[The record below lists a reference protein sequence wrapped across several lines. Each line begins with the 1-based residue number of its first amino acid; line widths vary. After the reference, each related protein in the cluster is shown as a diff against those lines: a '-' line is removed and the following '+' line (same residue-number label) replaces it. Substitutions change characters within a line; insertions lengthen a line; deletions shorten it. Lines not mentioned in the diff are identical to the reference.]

1 MSRPV
6 SLFDRILATAN
17 KEPAR
22 VAMVFTSPTGDDTV
36 FQSQTVIERS
46 LAHGVALAQLGIR
59 PGDVVLLALEQ
70 RPKLV
75 TLFLGAIAIGAI
87 PCIFP
92 SPTLD
97 FDPVAYAERLL
108 NATAKLGPSAVI
120 VENGSMGSTPA
131 GGCRIIEMGEIES
144 AVTGTGRTPPRA
156 VNEVAFLQLTSGST
170 GRQRAVP
177 MKHATVLAS
186 LAALGRAWQIAAT
199 DTYVGWSP
207 LHHGMGLGLVIRPLV
222 FGASTVLIPRLQWLA
237 HPVELMQAI
246 DCYRGTIVTMPNFAL
261 NYCVQRIADRDMEG
275 LDLSSWRIL
284 CAGAEQNRGE
294 TLASFAER
302 FARWGFRRAAL
313 ATGYGL
319 TEGGV
324 VTRTTIGREPR
335 VERVNRRALQ
345 GQRLALQDE
354 GEDAA
359 TIVSCG
365 RLVAGVE
372 LQIRSETGTA
382 LRDRNVG
389 EVVVRSDRIFAGYHG
404 DAEGAT
410 ESLRDGWLYTG
421 DLGYMA
427 EGELF
432 ICGRLKNIII
442 VGGANV
448 SAEDVEAIAAS
459 VEGLTGGR
467 MLAFGAPTA
476 DRQSERIV
484 LVCEFE
490 GAIVTDRREVEL
502 ELRRRVKRELDVTL
516 SEVRFVPPG
525 WIVKTSSGKLARSE
539 SRSKWDAERI
549 IPEASLLLERTAPG
563 GVLTEPS

>member
-1 MSRPV
+1 MSRAASVIDAIFARAAADPERL
-6 SLFDRILATAN
+6 SLVLIS
-17 KEPAR
+17 PAGNDEVLR
-22 VAMVFTSPTGDDTV
+22 SRD
-36 FQSQTVIERS
+36 VIERS
-46 LAHGVALAQLGIR
+46 TAHGAALAQLGIES
-59 PGDVVLLALEQ
+59 GDVVLLALEQ
-70 RPKLV
+70 RADLL
-75 TLFLGAIAIGAI
+75 TSFLGAMLIGAI

-97 FDPVAYAERLL
+97 FDPTAYAERLR
-108 NATAKLGPSAVI
+108 NATSKIEPKAVI
-120 VENGSMGSTPA
+120 VESYSMGSTPPR
-131 GGCRIIEMGEIES
+131 GYRIIEMDEIES
-144 AVTGTGRTPPRA
+144 AASAAGDAPRA
-156 VNEVAFLQLTSGST
+156 VSEVAFLQLTSGST

-177 MKHATVLAS
+177 MKHAAVLAS

-199 DTYVGWSP
+199 DTYVSWSP
-207 LHHGMGLGLVIRPLV
+207 LHHAMGLGLVIRPLV
-222 FGASTVLIPRLQWLA
+222 FGASAVLIPRLHWLA
-237 HPVELMQAI
+237 HPVALMRAI
-246 DCYRGTIVTMPNFAL
+246 DRYRGTIVTMPNFAL
-261 NYCVQRIADRDMEG
+261 NYCVQRIADRDMER

-284 CAGAEQNRGE
+284 CAGGEQNRGE
-294 TLASFAER
+294 TLARFAER

-335 VERVNRRALQ
+335 VDRVNRRALQ
-345 GQRLALQDE
+345 GRRLALQDE

-365 RLVAGVE
+365 PLVAGVE

-382 LRDRNVG
+382 LPDRNVG

-410 ESLRDGWLYTG
+410 ESLRDGWLHTG

-427 EGELF
+427 AGELF

-459 VEGLTGGR
+459 VERLVAGR
-467 MLAFGAPTA
+467 VLAFGAPTA
-476 DRQSERIV
+476 DGQSERVV

-490 GAIVTDRREVEL
+490 SAIETDRREVEL

-516 SEVRFVPPG
+516 SEVRFVPSG
-525 WIVKTSSGKLARSE
+525 WIAKTSSGKLARSE
-539 SRSKWDAERI
+539 NRSKWDAERI
-549 IPEASLLLERTAPG
+549 IPEASLLLERTASG
-563 GVLTEPS
+563 GVLTERS